1 MSVTTPYQPPSFEAE
16 ALELD
21 GVTLVVV
28 RGEVDLVTAP
38 QLEAVVDQ
46 AFLGRGAPRPLLVD
60 LEECT
65 FIDST
70 GLAILLRAQDRLG
83 EDPGLAI
90 ACPPTGAPARLLE
103 IAARNLLQRYE
114 TREDALSALR

>member
-1 MSVTTPYQPPSFEAE
+1 MRVTKPPQFEAV
-16 ALELD
+16 AHELD
-21 GVTLVVV
+21 GVAMVLV
-28 RGEVDLVTAP
+28 RGEIDLVTAP

-46 AFLGRGAPRPLLVD
+46 AILDHGAPRPLLVD

-65 FIDST
+65 FMDST

-90 ACPPTGAPARLLE
+90 VCPAASAPARLLE
-103 IAARNLLQRYE
+103 LAARSVLRRYA
-114 TREDALSALR
+114 TRDEALVALR

>member
-1 MSVTTPYQPPSFEAE
+1 MRVIKPPQFEAE

-21 GVTLVVV
+21 GVAVVIV
-28 RGEVDLVTAP
+28 RGDMDLVTSP
-38 QLEAVVDQ
+38 RFEAVVEQVIHDHV
-46 AFLGRGAPRPLLVD
+46 ALRPLLVD

-90 ACPPTGAPARLLE
+90 ACAPAGAPDRLLE
-103 IAARNLLQRYE
+103 LAARNVVRRYA
-114 TREDALSALR
+114 TRDDALAALR